1 MSVCVG
7 FAIGRI
13 GLGYTVLVDVDPTG
27 RLSGYAV
34 ALYRYSGCKLFP
46 KD

>member
-13 GLGYTVLVDVDPTG
+13 GLDYTVSVDVPV
-27 RLSGYAV
+27 SGYAV
-34 ALYRYSGCKLFP
+34 ALYRYSGCKLYP